1 MHFDYIIIHYINE
14 DHTEPMVPDSPAS
27 PDPESPTSR
36 TRDSS
41 SFASVVI
48 SAWSL
53 SLDLNQVF
61 WLPAIWEGR
70 IYS

>member
-27 PDPESPTSR
+27 PDPESPAGR

-41 SFASVVI
+41 SFVPVVF
-48 SAWSL
+48 SA
-53 SLDLNQVF
+53 
-61 WLPAIWEGR
+61 
-70 IYS
+70 